1 MKMKSFLMLL
11 VISVLFSCSSQAG
24 YVLKGVFK
32 GAGNG
37 RAVLSVNGVNE
48 QRYSGNEGGD
58 VRVRG
63 GSTGSRV
70 GNRGGGT
77 GGGGDGAND
86 VGIGK

>member
-1 MKMKSFLMLL
+1 M
-11 VISVLFSCSSQAG
+11 ISDTC
-24 YVLKGVFK
+24 
-32 GAGNG
+32 
-37 RAVLSVNGVNE
+37 
-48 QRYSGNEGGD
+48 GNEGGD